1 MKTFIIEA
9 IICCAVFTALVVPL
23 VKAKPLAW
31 IADYPPKIIARA
43 KELGLISE
51 IESILTPKVFLRKML
66 GAVIFGTLLAF
77 ITIHFNGATTFI
89 EAFAISYGLWFIVAW
104 YDAFVIDILWF
115 CHSKKIIIKG
125 TEDMVDEYHN
135 YWFHIKMSC
144 VGSLIGLPVAL
155 IAGLIVMFIK

>member
-9 IICCAVFTALVVPL
+9 IICCVCFTVIVVPL
-23 VKAKPLAW
+23 VKAKPLDW
-31 IADYPPKIIARA
+31 IADYPPKIVERV

-51 IESILTPKVFLRKML
+51 VESILTPKVLLRKML
-66 GAVIFGTLLAF
+66 GAFVFGALFAF
-77 ITIHFNGATTFI
+77 ITMTFNGATTFI

-115 CHSKKIIIKG
+115 CHSKQVIIQG

-155 IAGLIVMFIK
+155 ITGLFVMFIK